1 MQLVKSATVFSFLL
15 AAAACGEEYV
25 YTGGAP
31 DAPLPGGAVRTDM
44 FADATIWKK
53 PNIYRGA
60 LVFTQAC
67 GRVSVSGKISTNNYD
82 TAWGLAMKP
91 QPLTVKGPWYAL
103 SFYIASKPR
112 LHKTRGGPTYSTAV
126 VWYDAA
132 GKEIAREPISLRSR
146 LDERRRA
153 VHLGRIPDAAARFAV
168 NVGFDWP
175 NLLKGDSVTLDSLDL
190 RVLAQ
195 EPGADWVKM
204 PDFEAPRV
212 RLASAS
218 PFTDPAAELRVSVTA
233 RRPLDWST
241 LRVSVDGTDV
251 TAKVRRDGNVVAY
264 APSAPWAPGLHR
276 AEVKIADP
284 EAGGM
289 FLAKKTFFRGD
300 PPQGVPHVTL
310 RDDGVTLVDGKPFF
324 PVGIYGVMKREYNG
338 FDFDRGL
345 RELAAGGFNLVHSY
359 TAGRT
364 KEFLDAAHRHGLK
377 TWTAEYSPGKEF
389 VETLRHHPAPIA
401 WYVGDDTA
409 MHFTPS
415 EIYDRVDA
423 IKAIDP
429 YRITVQADG
438 MGSAEPVTNYRPFV
452 KTTDGFLPEIYP
464 VRGTN
469 APPDPQC
476 VAKTVRDMERLR
488 QDVAEAGDG
497 APRTA
502 WAIIQYFRGW
512 TAWKRF
518 PTRDEL
524 YAMSFAALAHGAHGI
539 TWYTYGGTVEPEK
552 GKDNHGITDTPE
564 IWCNMTNLA
573 TRIRSLSPAL
583 LERTPPQPPPAKI
596 LKGPVADALG
606 YPSISLLVKR
616 HEGCAYVITV
626 NGTPDE
632 ITAEVDLGI
641 AAAEAD
647 VLWENRRVPL
657 SGGRLRDGFAPY
669 AVHVY
674 RLDCQRTERSTQ

>member
-1 MQLVKSATVFSFLL
+1 MRVDD
-15 AAAACGEEYV
+15 
-25 YTGGAP
+25 AP
-31 DAPLPGGAVRTDM
+31 DAPLPGVVVRTDM

-53 PNIYRGA
+53 PGIYRNA

-67 GRVSVSGKISTNNYD
+67 GRVSVVGKVVASGTYD

-91 QPLTVKGPWYAL
+91 QPLTAKGPWYAL
-103 SFYIASKPR
+103 SFGIASKPR

-153 VHLGRIPDAAARFAV
+153 VHLGRIPEAAARFAV

-212 RLASAS
+212 RLVSAS

-233 RRPLDWST
+233 RHPLDWSS
-241 LRVSVDGTDV
+241 LRVSVDGADV

-264 APSAPWAPGLHR
+264 TPSAPWTPGLHR
-276 AEVKIADP
+276 ADVKIADP

-289 FLAKKTFFRGD
+289 FLAKKTFFRGE

-364 KEFLDAAHRHGLK
+364 KEFLDAAHKYGLK
-377 TWTAEYSPGKEF
+377 TWTAE
-389 VETLRHHPAPIA
+389 
-401 WYVGDDTA
+401 
-409 MHFTPS
+409 
-415 EIYDRVDA
+415 
-423 IKAIDP
+423 
-429 YRITVQADG
+429 
-438 MGSAEPVTNYRPFV
+438 
-452 KTTDGFLPEIYP
+452 
-464 VRGTN
+464 
-469 APPDPQC
+469 
-476 VAKTVRDMERLR
+476 
-488 QDVAEAGDG
+488 
-497 APRTA
+497 
-502 WAIIQYFRGW
+502 
-512 TAWKRF
+512 
-518 PTRDEL
+518 
-524 YAMSFAALAHGAHGI
+524 
-539 TWYTYGGTVEPEK
+539 
-552 GKDNHGITDTPE
+552 
-564 IWCNMTNLA
+564 
-573 TRIRSLSPAL
+573 
-583 LERTPPQPPPAKI
+583 
-596 LKGPVADALG
+596 
-606 YPSISLLVKR
+606 
-616 HEGCAYVITV
+616 
-626 NGTPDE
+626 
-632 ITAEVDLGI
+632 
-641 AAAEAD
+641 
-647 VLWENRRVPL
+647 
-657 SGGRLRDGFAPY
+657 
-669 AVHVY
+669 
-674 RLDCQRTERSTQ
+674 

>member
-31 DAPLPGGAVRTDM
+31 DAPLPGVAVRTDM

-91 QPLTVKGPWYAL
+91 QPLTAKGPWYAL
-103 SFYIASKPR
+103 SFGIASKPR
-112 LHKTRGGPTYSTAV
+112 LHKTRGGPTYSSAV
-126 VWYDAA
+126 VWYDAD

-175 NLLKGDSVTLDSLDL
+175 NLLKGDFVTLDSLDL

-212 RLASAS
+212 RLASDS

-264 APSAPWAPGLHR
+264 APSAPWAPGLHQ

-345 RELAAGGFNLVHSY
+345 RDLAAGGFNLVHSY

-476 VAKTVRDMERLR
+476 VAKTVRDMERLAHR
-488 QDVAEAGDG
+488 LADHPVFPRVDRLEALPH
-497 APRTA
+497 ARRA
-502 WAIIQYFRGW
+502 V
-512 TAWKRF
+512 
-518 PTRDEL
+518 RDEL
-524 YAMSFAALAHGAHGI
+524 RRARPRRARHHVVHVRRHGGAREGQGQPRHHRHAGDLVQHDEPRHAHPLAFARAARTHAAAAAAREDPEGA
-539 TWYTYGGTVEPEK
+539 GGGRV
-552 GKDNHGITDTPE
+552 
-564 IWCNMTNLA
+564 
-573 TRIRSLSPAL
+573 RLS
-583 LERTPPQPPPAKI
+583 
-596 LKGPVADALG
+596 
-606 YPSISLLVKR
+606 
-616 HEGCAYVITV
+616 
-626 NGTPDE
+626 
-632 ITAEVDLGI
+632 VDL
-641 AAAEAD
+641 APRQAP
-647 VLWENRRVPL
+647 RRL
-657 SGGRLRDGFAPY
+657 CLRDHG
-669 AVHVY
+669 
-674 RLDCQRTERSTQ
+674 QRHAGGNRGRT